1 MRFDST
7 VTVQGPLFKGNAGR
21 VFKEGVKNGM
31 QELVEKGE
39 EFIAERARPR
49 DQMPGMFLTMNEAAP
64 GQHSKGHYRR
74 SISTEVKNLT
84 GIIHDGGVV
93 YGPWLE
99 GISSRNQSTRF
110 KGYGI
115 FRRAREFI
123 SRNAQNVID
132 KHVRRVSRKLGGR

>member
-1 MRFDST
+1 M
-7 VTVQGPLFKGNAGR
+7 QGPLFRGNAR
-21 VFKEGVKNGM
+21 HVFVQGIQNGL
-31 QELVEKGE
+31 QDLVEKGE

-49 DQMPGMFLTMNEAAP
+49 NQFPGMFLTMAEAGP
-64 GQHSKGHYRR
+64 GKHSTGHYRR

-115 FRRAREFI
+115 FRKARQYI
-123 SRNAQNVID
+123 GNQAQRVID
-132 KHVRRVSRKLGGR
+132 RHVRRTVRKLGGQ